1 MIPSILFSFSV
12 ILFIIGFY
20 QYLGFRS
27 HKKDWRQKVSKY
39 FPTQKRKSKIVV
51 WGNKFDQTELA
62 KPLNDKLQKASVS
75 LTASELL
82 GALIVGCLG
91 ITVIFTNLFDVP
103 LLISFLLGIFTAG
116 LTYWLLFLI
125 RQNRYYERL
134 NSQLSEVCRLLGNS
148 ARAGMTINQGIE
160 MIAREAASP
169 AREEF
174 SRVASELRLGVDF
187 DKAMRDLQD
196 RIPSR
201 EFQLFIATLLIQK
214 KSGGNLFSILDE
226 MANTLEERK
235 ILNQTIKTMTAE
247 QRYISYFVPALPIL
261 LLLIMNQIVDGFLE
275 PLSSIPGII
284 LGTIFI
290 IGTGITFILVRKV
303 TNIKV

>member
-1 MIPSILFSFSV
+1 MIPSILFSLSV
-12 ILFIIGFY
+12 LLFIIGFY

-27 HKKDWRQKVSKY
+27 QKKELKQKISKF
-39 FPTQKRKSKIVV
+39 FPVKKRKSIIVV
-51 WGNKFDQTELA
+51 WGSRFDQTELA
-62 KPLNDKLQKASVS
+62 KPINDKLQKASVP

-91 ITVIFTNLFDVP
+91 VTVLLTNLFDVP
-103 LLISFLLGIFTAG
+103 LRISFLLGLFTAA
-116 LTYWLLFLI
+116 LSYWLLFLI
-125 RQNRYYERL
+125 RQNRYNDRL

-160 MIAREAASP
+160 MVAREASSP

-174 SRVASELRLGVDF
+174 SRIASELRLGVDF
-187 DKAMRDLQD
+187 EKAMRDLQN

-214 KSGGNLFSILDE
+214 KSGGNLFSVLDE

-235 ILNQTIKTMTAE
+235 VLNQTIKTMTAE

-275 PLSSIPGII
+275 PLSTIPGII

-290 IGTGITFILVRKV
+290 LGTGVTFILVKKV